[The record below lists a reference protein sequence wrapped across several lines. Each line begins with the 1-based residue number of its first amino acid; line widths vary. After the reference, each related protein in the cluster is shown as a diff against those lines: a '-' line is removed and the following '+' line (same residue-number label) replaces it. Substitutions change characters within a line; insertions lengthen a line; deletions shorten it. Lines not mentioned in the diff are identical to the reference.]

1 MVREVFLVTHSDC
14 TFPVARWD
22 WRLLG
27 GQPLAVVLPPLAVA
41 FLPLAAVLPPLAVV
55 PLPEHSLQQFSGEH

>member
-1 MVREVFLVTHSDC
+1 
-14 TFPVARWD
+14 VARWD

-27 GQPLAVVLPPLAVA
+27 GQPLAVA